1 MRITVHVEGKRFDI
15 DIEQL
20 PHQETIEKVI
30 VNGEEVDIAIAP
42 DWLKQFS
49 KCLIVGD
56 RSYQVELELDQQ
68 ELPRTVWAV
77 GQSVD
82 VTVDFPGKGKLKRP
96 DMTGM
101 WGEGDQVRAPLPGK
115 IIAMRVDVGQSVKA
129 GDLVCLLEAMKM
141 ENELFS
147 PRDGIVKELFANEGD
162 SVELDQVLVTLE

>member
-1 MRITVHVEGKRFDI
+1 MRITVHVEGKRYDI

-20 PHQETIEKVI
+20 PYQETIEKVV

-56 RSYQVELELDQQ
+56 RSYQVELELDHQ

-82 VTVDFPGKGKLKRP
+82 VTIDFPGKGKLKRP
-96 DMTGM
+96 EMTGM

-147 PRDGIVKELFANEGD
+147 PRDGIVKELLANEGD

>member
-1 MRITVHVEGKRFDI
+1 MRITVHVEGKRYDI

-20 PHQETIEKVI
+20 PHQQTIEKVV

-96 DMTGM
+96 EMTGM

-115 IIAMRVDVGQSVKA
+115 VIAMRVKVGQRVKA

-147 PRDGIVKELFANEGD
+147 PRNGKVKEILANEGD